1 MLTVLLAIR
10 IARPFRVRASRLVFA
25 CGSCD
30 SHRRPATLSCH
41 RTSLY
46 IRRSFACRRCFPG
59 DFRPRAARPGFFRA
73 RFVFSALPVAA
84 TPCGSRY
91 SLSTT
96 QVRGTYAAEAVFTGC
111 RSPPPRDGGSTF
123 SLLPQQPCR
132 PLCLAALSVS
142 PVSPAR
148 HRSRF
153 FASPMPLPTLGR
165 CRYQDLR
172 SAFAATRLRQAGYAT
187 FVPFT
192 LADEGVSVT
201 QCCNLFL
208 SLNAALSNNAHS

>member
-25 CGSCD
+25 FGSCD

-91 SLSTT
+91 SLGTT
-96 QVRGTYAAEAVFTGC
+96 QVRGTYAAEAVLLGVGPRRLAAVGQRFLFSPSNRVDHFALRLF
-111 RSPPPRDGGSTF
+111 RSLRFHLPDIVRVF
-123 SLLPQQPCR
+123 SPAPCR
-132 PLCLAALSVS
+132 CRHWADAVTRTCDQLSLPHAS
-142 PVSPAR
+142 GRPA
-148 HRSRF
+148 
-153 FASPMPLPTLGR
+153 T
-165 CRYQDLR
+165 LR
-172 SAFAATRLRQAGYAT
+172 SS
-187 FVPFT
+187 PSPH
-192 LADEGVSVT
+192 DEGVSVT

-208 SLNAALSNNAHS
+208 SLNAALSNCAHS

>member
-1 MLTVLLAIR
+1 MLTVLPAIR
-10 IARPFRVRASRLVFA
+10 IARPFGQSIAVGLRHA
-25 CGSCD
+25 D
-30 SHRRPATLSCH
+30 PATLIAVLPHS
-41 RTSLY
+41 RATGPLY

-59 DFRPRAARPGFFRA
+59 DFRPRAARPGTFEHASFFSLA
-73 RFVFSALPVAA
+73 GSGYALRLPLLAWHNA
-84 TPCGSRY
+84 GPRNLRCRS
-91 SLSTT
+91 SL
-96 QVRGTYAAEAVFTGC
+96 TGC

-123 SLLPQQPCR
+123 SLLPQRPCR

-148 HRSRF
+148 HRSRS

-192 LADEGVSVT
+192 SR
-201 QCCNLFL
+201 
-208 SLNAALSNNAHS
+208 

>member
-10 IARPFRVRASRLVFA
+10 IARSFDQSIAVGLRLRILRL
-25 CGSCD
+25 S
-30 SHRRPATLSCH
+30 SPSCH
-41 RTSLY
+41 TLVPQDLFIY
-46 IRRSFACRRCFPG
+46 PPVFCLPPLFPW
-59 DFRPRAARPGFFRA
+59 RLSSQSCAARFLSSTLRFFSLA
-73 RFVFSALPVAA
+73 GSGYALRLPLLAWHNA
-84 TPCGSRY
+84 GPRNLRCRS
-91 SLSTT
+91 SL
-96 QVRGTYAAEAVFTGC
+96 TGC

-192 LADEGVSVT
+192 SR
-201 QCCNLFL
+201 
-208 SLNAALSNNAHS
+208 